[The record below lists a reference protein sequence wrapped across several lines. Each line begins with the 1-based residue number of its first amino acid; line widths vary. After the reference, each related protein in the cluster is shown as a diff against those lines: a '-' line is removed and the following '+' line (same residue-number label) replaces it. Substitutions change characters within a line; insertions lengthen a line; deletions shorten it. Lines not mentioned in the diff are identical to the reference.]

1 VNDLLGFPIRASAF
15 LGKEIHEIVRQPRLM
30 LTLILGPFLILL
42 LFGIGFRNEAQ
53 PLRTLFV
60 IADDSPLRA
69 YLEEF
74 ANEITPSL
82 QYAGTTNELADA
94 QARLSRNEVDVVVAM
109 PEEPMETILQ
119 SEQAVFVLYHD
130 EIDPFQV
137 EYVRVFGQVYVDE
150 INRRLVADVAARGQ
164 EESSS
169 VQDLVSAAHI
179 AATALRQA
187 LEQGDSSAARTHRTE
202 LIRVIGLLGV
212 AMASNTEFLAEIEEN
227 FGGEG
232 GINSDLLETFSR
244 VRESIGSL
252 EPIESG
258 QSDYSDEAQQVAAVE
273 ADLATLEEGL
283 NTFNEISA
291 PVLVSPFRSET
302 RRINDVSVRLSDF
315 YVPGSIAL
323 LIQHVAITFAA
334 LSIVREQNRGALELF
349 RISPISSLET
359 LLGKFISYFVFIG
372 LLAVI
377 LTLLIV
383 FVLKSPMQGNWLEY
397 AAVMATL
404 IFSALGVGF
413 VLSLMAQTT
422 SQAIQY
428 SMILLLGSIFFSGF
442 FLALQLLW
450 EPIRAISWLL
460 PVTYAIQMLQNVMLR
475 GTFAGWTL
483 LLILAAYG
491 LVFFLI
497 AWLLLRRRMG
507 QQ

>member
-1 VNDLLGFPIRASAF
+1 
-15 LGKEIHEIVRQPRLM
+15 
-30 LTLILGPFLILL
+30 
-42 LFGIGFRNEAQ
+42 
-53 PLRTLFV
+53 
-60 IADDSPLRA
+60 
-69 YLEEF
+69 
-74 ANEITPSL
+74 
-82 QYAGTTNELADA
+82 
-94 QARLSRNEVDVVVAM
+94 
-109 PEEPMETILQ
+109 
-119 SEQAVFVLYHD
+119 
-130 EIDPFQV
+130 
-137 EYVRVFGQVYVDE
+137 
-150 INRRLVADVAARGQ
+150 
-164 EESSS
+164 
-169 VQDLVSAAHI
+169 
-179 AATALRQA
+179 
-187 LEQGDSSAARTHRTE
+187 
-202 LIRVIGLLGV
+202 
-212 AMASNTEFLAEIEEN
+212 MASNTEFLAEIEEN